1 MNPRIVRIL
10 LNLYIVVQSAVY
22 ATFLIFF
29 IKNIVGFI
37 CSALLGTWALCSA
50 AFGTA
55 LLIYFVLAN
64 YLLVLTIGPFSIVAT
79 IKLKKQKALS
89 KWYKFSII
97 SFPTSILIILLAY
110 SMWLIE
116 RAIQQ
121 H

>member
-1 MNPRIVRIL
+1 MSPQIVRIL

-29 IKNIVGFI
+29 IKNIIAFI
-37 CSALLGTWALCSA
+37 SSAVLGLMALSY
-50 AFGTA
+50 AFVA
-55 LLIYFVLAN
+55 SLLIYFVLAN
-64 YLLVLTIGPFSIVAT
+64 YLLVLILGPFSIVAT

-97 SFPTSILIILLAY
+97 SFPTSTLIVALA
-110 SMWLIE
+110 SSLWMIWI
-116 RAIQQ
+116 AIQQ